1 MVAGPPPTAPDVRRA
16 GGRERTWPAPVAVLL
31 VLAGIFATGAG
42 LGRVASGP
50 WDWLAAGR
58 DAGGATE
65 RGPHQPV
72 SLHIDAIGV
81 TAPVHRVGLAPD
93 GSIAVPTLERHRET
107 GWYDRGPTPGQD
119 GPAIIVGHSDTRDG
133 PSVFYDLNRLRPGA
147 RIEVTRADRS
157 VVVFRVDSVE
167 RFDKQQLPA
176 DRVYGDYRRP
186 GLRLITCGGRWVG
199 GSIGYADN
207 VVVFASLVE
216 ARDP

>member
-1 MVAGPPPTAPDVRRA
+1 M
-16 GGRERTWPAPVAVLL
+16 PVAVLL

-42 LGRVASGP
+42 LGRAASGP
-50 WDWLAAGR
+50 WDRLAAAGR
-58 DAGGATE
+58 DAGTATTGE
-65 RGPHQPV
+65 SSRPV
-72 SLHIDAIGV
+72 SLRIDAIGV
-81 TAPVHRVGLAPD
+81 TAAVHPVGLAPD
-93 GSIAVPTLERHRET
+93 GSIAVPALERHRET
-107 GWYDRGPTPGQD
+107 GWYDRGPSPGQD

-133 PSVFYDLNRLRPGA
+133 PSVFFDLRQVRPGA

-157 VVVFRVDSVE
+157 VVAFRVDSVE

-207 VVVFASLVE
+207 IVVFASLAD
-216 ARDP
+216 AREP